1 MIYEVV
7 IGVEVHAQ
15 LRTKSKLFCGC
26 GTMFGLSA
34 NSQTCPL
41 CLGLP
46 GTLPVINRVAVEMA
60 VRAGLALNCTIS
72 ANNLFARKNYFY
84 PDLPKG
90 YQISQYEA
98 PICEH
103 GWIEIAASEGKK
115 RVRIRRAHLEEDA
128 GKSVHVTGMNGSRV
142 DLNRAGTP
150 LLEIVTEPDL
160 RSADEVVA
168 YLKGLRDV
176 LMYLEVCDGNMDEG
190 SFRCEPNLSLRPL
203 GQREFGTKVELK
215 NINSFKFVKDAVE
228 YEIKR
233 QTKVLNEG
241 GKIHQET
248 RLWNLDRGET
258 AVMRSKEE
266 AHDYRYFPDP
276 DLVPLKLEKEWIE
289 GCRKQVIELPA
300 ARMQRFVDDFALSEY
315 DAGVLTASKAVADY
329 FEACVK
335 LFNQPKTVSNWVMGE
350 LTRELNNS
358 GSDASASPVSPE
370 RLVDLLRLV
379 EQGTISLKAA
389 REIFPEV
396 YSSGKTPEQIVQ
408 EKGLVQVSDEGALDK
423 IIEDVLAKNPTQAAQ
438 FKEGKQQVL
447 GFLVGQVMKASGGKA
462 NPGKVN
468 ELLKQKLGGVL
479 YARPVI
485 SLEELAQQQPLN
497 TDQAKVKFQLTNR
510 EQSVIEHLA
519 KGWTNKEIANALQIT
534 EETVKEHIKHI
545 MQKTNSTTR
554 TGILDH
560 VFNS

>member
-1 MIYEVV
+1 MAYEVV

-26 GTMFGLSA
+26 GTVFGLTA

-46 GTLPVINRVAVEMA
+46 GSLPVLNQAAVDMA
-60 VRAGLALNCTIS
+60 VRAGLALNCTIAAS
-72 ANNLFARKNYFY
+72 NIFARKNYFY

-103 GWIEIAASEGKK
+103 GWIEIAVSGGTR

-128 GKSVHVTGMNGSRV
+128 GKSVHVAGTNGSRV

-160 RSADEVVA
+160 RSSDEVVA
-168 YLKGLRDV
+168 YLKSLRDV
-176 LMYLEVCDGNMDEG
+176 LMYLEVCDGNMEEG

-203 GQREFGTKVELK
+203 GQKEFGTKVELK
-215 NINSFKFVKDAVE
+215 NINSFKYVKDAIE

-233 QTKVLNEG
+233 QTKVLNEAG
-241 GKIHQET
+241 TIHQET
-248 RLWNLDRGET
+248 RLWNFERGET
-258 AVMRSKEE
+258 VVMRSKEE

-289 GCRKQVIELPA
+289 GCRTQVAELPA
-300 ARMQRFVDDFALSEY
+300 ARMRRFISEWGLSEY
-315 DAGVLTASKAVADY
+315 DASVLTASKAVADY

-350 LTRELNNS
+350 LIRELNNS
-358 GSDASASPVSPE
+358 GIDASASPVSPE
-370 RLVDLLRLV
+370 RLVSLLQLV
-379 EQGTISLKAA
+379 EQGTISLKVA

-396 YSSGKTPEQIVQ
+396 YSSGKTPEQIVG
-408 EKGLVQVSDEGALDK
+408 EKGLIQVSDEGALDK
-423 IIEDVLAKNPTQAAQ
+423 IIGDVLAKNPTQVTQ

-468 ELLKQKLGGVL
+468 DLLKKKLG
-479 YARPVI
+479 
-485 SLEELAQQQPLN
+485 
-497 TDQAKVKFQLTNR
+497 
-510 EQSVIEHLA
+510 
-519 KGWTNKEIANALQIT
+519 
-534 EETVKEHIKHI
+534 
-545 MQKTNSTTR
+545 
-554 TGILDH
+554 
-560 VFNS
+560 

>member
-1 MIYEVV
+1 MAYEVV

-15 LRTKSKLFCGC
+15 LRTQSKLFCGC
-26 GTMFGLSA
+26 GTVFGLAA

-46 GTLPVINRVAVEMA
+46 GSLPVLNQAAVEMA
-60 VRAGLALNCTIS
+60 VCAGLALNCTIA
-72 ANNLFARKNYFY
+72 ANNIFARKNYFY

-103 GWIEIAASEGKK
+103 GWIEIAVNESRR

-128 GKSVHVTGMNGSRV
+128 GKSVHVAGTNESRV

-160 RSADEVVA
+160 RSSDEVVA

-203 GQREFGTKVELK
+203 GQKEFGTKVELK

-233 QTKVLNEG
+233 QTKVLSEG
-241 GKIHQET
+241 GKVNQET
-248 RLWNLDRGET
+248 RLWNLERGET
-258 AVMRSKEE
+258 VVMRSKEE

-289 GCRKQVIELPA
+289 GCRKHVAELPA
-300 ARMQRFVDDFALSEY
+300 TRMRRFVSGFALSEY

-329 FEACVK
+329 FEACVT

-358 GSDASASPVSPE
+358 GTDASASPVAPE
-370 RLVDLLRLV
+370 RLVSLLQLV
-379 EQGTISLKAA
+379 EQGTISLKVA
-389 REIFPEV
+389 REIFPEI

-408 EKGLVQVSDEGALDK
+408 EKGLIQVSDEGSLDK
-423 IIEDVLAKNPTQAAQ
+423 IIGEVIEKNPTQVAQ

-447 GFLVGQVMKASGGKA
+447 GFLFGQVMKTSGGKA

-468 ELLKQKLGGVL
+468 ELLKKKL
-479 YARPVI
+479 
-485 SLEELAQQQPLN
+485 
-497 TDQAKVKFQLTNR
+497 R
-510 EQSVIEHLA
+510 E
-519 KGWTNKEIANALQIT
+519 
-534 EETVKEHIKHI
+534 
-545 MQKTNSTTR
+545 
-554 TGILDH
+554 
-560 VFNS
+560 

>member
-1 MIYEVV
+1 MTYEVI

-26 GTMFGLSA
+26 GTVFGITA

-46 GTLPVINRVAVEMA
+46 GSLPVLNLAAVEMA
-60 VRAGLALNCTIS
+60 VRAGLALNCMITAS
-72 ANNLFARKNYFY
+72 NLFARKNYFY

-103 GWIEIAASEGKK
+103 GWIEIVMSEGTR

-128 GKSVHVTGMNGSRV
+128 GKSVHVAGTNGSRV

-160 RSADEVVA
+160 RSSDEVGA
-168 YLKGLRDV
+168 YLKNLRDV

-203 GQREFGTKVELK
+203 GQKEFGTKVELK
-215 NINSFKFVKDAVE
+215 NINSFKFVKEAIE

-241 GKIHQET
+241 GKINQET
-248 RLWNLDRGET
+248 RLWNFDRGET
-258 AVMRSKEE
+258 VVMRSKEE

-289 GCRKQVIELPA
+289 ECRKQVTELPG
-300 ARMQRFVDDFALSEY
+300 ARMQRFVREFALSEY

-329 FEACVK
+329 FESCVK

-358 GSDASASPVSPE
+358 GTDASASLVSPE
-370 RLVDLLRLV
+370 RLVGLLQLV
-379 EQGTISLKAA
+379 EQGTISLKVA
-389 REIFPEV
+389 REIFPDV

-423 IIEDVLAKNPTQAAQ
+423 IIVDVLGKNSTQVAQ

-447 GFLVGQVMKASGGKA
+447 GFLVGQVMKVSGGKA

-468 ELLKQKLGGVL
+468 ELLKKRLG
-479 YARPVI
+479 
-485 SLEELAQQQPLN
+485 
-497 TDQAKVKFQLTNR
+497 
-510 EQSVIEHLA
+510 
-519 KGWTNKEIANALQIT
+519 
-534 EETVKEHIKHI
+534 
-545 MQKTNSTTR
+545 
-554 TGILDH
+554 
-560 VFNS
+560 

>member
-1 MIYEVV
+1 MAYEVV

-15 LRTKSKLFCGC
+15 LRTQSKLFCGC
-26 GTMFGLSA
+26 GTVFGLAA

-46 GTLPVINRVAVEMA
+46 GSLPVLNQAAVEMA
-60 VRAGLALNCTIS
+60 VRAGLALNCTIA
-72 ANNLFARKNYFY
+72 ANNIFARKNYFY

-103 GWIEIAASEGKK
+103 GWIEIAVNESRR

-128 GKSVHVTGMNGSRV
+128 GKSVHVAGTNESRV

-160 RSADEVVA
+160 RSSDEVVA

-203 GQREFGTKVELK
+203 GQKEFGTKVELK

-233 QTKVLNEG
+233 QTKVLSEG
-241 GKIHQET
+241 GKVNQET
-248 RLWNLDRGET
+248 RLWNLERGET
-258 AVMRSKEE
+258 VVMRSKEE

-289 GCRKQVIELPA
+289 GCRKHVAELPA
-300 ARMQRFVDDFALSEY
+300 TRMRRFVSGFALSEY

-329 FEACVK
+329 FEACVT

-358 GSDASASPVSPE
+358 GTDASASPVAPE
-370 RLVDLLRLV
+370 RLVSLLQLV
-379 EQGTISLKAA
+379 EQGTISLKVA
-389 REIFPEV
+389 REIFPEI
-396 YSSGKTPEQIVQ
+396 YRSGKTPEQIVQ
-408 EKGLVQVSDEGALDK
+408 EKGLIQVSDEGALDK
-423 IIEDVLAKNPTQAAQ
+423 IIGDVIEKNPTQVAQ

-447 GFLVGQVMKASGGKA
+447 GFLFGQVMKTSGGKA

-468 ELLKQKLGGVL
+468 ELLKKKL
-479 YARPVI
+479 
-485 SLEELAQQQPLN
+485 
-497 TDQAKVKFQLTNR
+497 R
-510 EQSVIEHLA
+510 E
-519 KGWTNKEIANALQIT
+519 
-534 EETVKEHIKHI
+534 
-545 MQKTNSTTR
+545 
-554 TGILDH
+554 
-560 VFNS
+560 

>member
-15 LRTKSKLFCGC
+15 LRTKSKMFCSC
-26 GTMFGLSA
+26 MTAFGSSP
-34 NSQTCPL
+34 NSRTCPV

-46 GTLPVINRVAVEMA
+46 GSLPVINRTAVEMA
-60 VRAGLALNCTIS
+60 VRAGLALNCTIG
-72 ANNLFARKNYFY
+72 ANNRFARKNYFY

-103 GWIEIAASEGKK
+103 GWIEIAAGDGKK

-128 GKSVHVTGMNGSRV
+128 GKNVHETGTNGSRV

-150 LLEIVTEPDL
+150 LLEIVTEPDM
-160 RSADEVVA
+160 RSADEVVT
-168 YLKGLRDV
+168 YLKGLRDI

-203 GQREFGTKVELK
+203 GQKEFGTKVELK
-215 NINSFKFVKDAVE
+215 NINSFKFVKDAIE

-241 GKIHQET
+241 GKIQQET

-289 GCRKQVIELPA
+289 GFRSSLPELPA
-300 ARMQRFVDDFALSEY
+300 VRAKRFADQYGLPEY
-315 DAGVLTASKAVADY
+315 DAGVLTASKGIAEY
-329 FEACVK
+329 FEASVK

-350 LTRELNNS
+350 LTRELNSS
-358 GSDASASPVSPE
+358 GTDVSASPVSPE
-370 RLVDLLRLV
+370 RLAGLLQLADN
-379 EQGTISLKAA
+379 GTVSLKVA
-389 REIFPEV
+389 REIFPEF
-396 YSSGKTPEQIVQ
+396 YSSGKTAEQIVQ
-408 EKGLVQVSDEGALDK
+408 EKGLTQVSDEGALDK
-423 IIEDVLAKNPTQAAQ
+423 IVEEVLAKSPTQVAQ

-447 GFLVGQVMKASGGKA
+447 GFLVGQVMKVSGGKA

-468 ELLKQKLGGVL
+468 ELLKKKLG
-479 YARPVI
+479 
-485 SLEELAQQQPLN
+485 
-497 TDQAKVKFQLTNR
+497 
-510 EQSVIEHLA
+510 
-519 KGWTNKEIANALQIT
+519 
-534 EETVKEHIKHI
+534 
-545 MQKTNSTTR
+545 
-554 TGILDH
+554 
-560 VFNS
+560 

>member
-15 LRTKSKLFCGC
+15 LRTKSKMFCGC
-26 GTMFGLSA
+26 GTTFGQSA
-34 NSQTCPL
+34 NSQTCPV

-46 GTLPVINRVAVEMA
+46 GTLPVINKAAVEMA
-60 VRAGLALNCTIS
+60 VRAGLALNCTIGEL
-72 ANNLFARKNYFY
+72 NRFARKNYFY

-90 YQISQYEA
+90 YQISQYES
-98 PICEH
+98 PICEQ
-103 GWIEIAASEGKK
+103 GWIEIAADAGKK

-128 GKSVHVTGMNGSRV
+128 GKNVHETGTSGSRV

-150 LLEIVTEPDL
+150 LLEIVTEPDM

-168 YLKGLRDV
+168 YLKGLRDI

-203 GQREFGTKVELK
+203 GQKEFGTKVELK
-215 NINSFKFVKDAVE
+215 NINSFKFVRDAIE

-241 GKIHQET
+241 GKIQQET
-248 RLWNLDRGET
+248 RLWNIDRGET

-276 DLVPLKLEKEWIE
+276 DLVPLKLDKEWIE
-289 GCRKQVIELPA
+289 GFRGSVPELPA
-300 ARMQRFVDDFALSEY
+300 ARVNRFIGEYGLPEY
-315 DAGVLTASKAVADY
+315 DAGVLTASKGIAEY

-358 GSDASASPVSPE
+358 GTDVSASPVSPE
-370 RLVDLLRLV
+370 RLVSLLQMV
-379 EQGTISLKAA
+379 DDGTISLKVA
-389 REIFPEV
+389 RDMFPDL

-408 EKGLVQVSDEGALDK
+408 EKGLTQVSDEGTLEK
-423 IIEDVLAKNPTQAAQ
+423 IIDDVLTKNPAQAAQ

-462 NPGKVN
+462 NPGK
-468 ELLKQKLGGVL
+468 
-479 YARPVI
+479 
-485 SLEELAQQQPLN
+485 
-497 TDQAKVKFQLTNR
+497 
-510 EQSVIEHLA
+510 
-519 KGWTNKEIANALQIT
+519 
-534 EETVKEHIKHI
+534 
-545 MQKTNSTTR
+545 
-554 TGILDH
+554 
-560 VFNS
+560 

>member
-26 GTMFGLSA
+26 GTVFGLAA

-46 GTLPVINRVAVEMA
+46 GSLPVLNQAAVEMA
-60 VRAGLALNCTIS
+60 VRAGLALNCTIAAS
-72 ANNLFARKNYFY
+72 NLFARKNYFY

-103 GWIEIAASEGKK
+103 GWIEIATSDGRR

-128 GKSVHVTGMNGSRV
+128 GKSVHVAGANGSRV

-160 RSADEVVA
+160 RSSDEVVA

-203 GQREFGTKVELK
+203 GQKEFGTKVELK
-215 NINSFKFVKDAVE
+215 NINSFKFVKDAIE

-241 GKIHQET
+241 GKVSQET

-258 AVMRSKEE
+258 VVMRSKEE

-276 DLVPLKLEKEWIE
+276 DLVPLKLEKDWIE
-289 GCRKQVIELPA
+289 GCRKHVTELPA
-300 ARMQRFVDDFALSEY
+300 VRLQRFVSEFALSEY
-315 DAGVLTASKAVADY
+315 DAGVLTASKSVADY
-329 FEACVK
+329 FESCVK
-335 LFNQPKTVSNWVMGE
+335 LFNEPKTVSNWVMGE

-358 GSDASASPVSPE
+358 GTDASDSPVSPE
-370 RLVDLLRLV
+370 RLVGLLRMV
-379 EQGTISLKAA
+379 DKGTVSLKVA

-408 EKGLVQVSDEGALDK
+408 EKGLIQVSDEGALDT
-423 IIEDVLAKNPTQAAQ
+423 IIDEVLANNPTQVAQ

-447 GFLVGQVMKASGGKA
+447 GFLVGQVMKASSGKA

-468 ELLKQKLGGVL
+468 ELLKRKL
-479 YARPVI
+479 
-485 SLEELAQQQPLN
+485 
-497 TDQAKVKFQLTNR
+497 
-510 EQSVIEHLA
+510 
-519 KGWTNKEIANALQIT
+519 
-534 EETVKEHIKHI
+534 
-545 MQKTNSTTR
+545 
-554 TGILDH
+554 
-560 VFNS
+560 

>member
-1 MIYEVV
+1 MTYEAV

-26 GTMFGLSA
+26 GTVFGLAA

-46 GTLPVINRVAVEMA
+46 GSLPVLNRAAVEMA
-60 VRAGLALNCTIS
+60 VRAGLALNCTIA
-72 ANNLFARKNYFY
+72 ANNIFARKNYFY

-103 GWIEIAASEGKK
+103 GWIEIAVSEGTQ

-128 GKSVHVTGMNGSRV
+128 GKSVHVAGTNGSRV

-160 RSADEVVA
+160 RSADAVVA

-203 GQREFGTKVELK
+203 GQKEFGTKVELK
-215 NINSFKFVKDAVE
+215 NINSFKFVKDAID

-233 QTKVLNEG
+233 QTKVLSEG
-241 GKIHQET
+241 GKINQET

-258 AVMRSKEE
+258 AVMRSKED

-276 DLVPLKLEKEWIE
+276 DLVPLKLDQEWIE
-289 GCRKQVIELPA
+289 GCRKHVAELPA
-300 ARMQRFVDDFALSEY
+300 VRMRRFVSEFGLSEY
-315 DAGVLTASKAVADY
+315 DAGVLTASRAMADY
-329 FEACVK
+329 YETCVG
-335 LFNQPKTVSNWVMGE
+335 LFNQPKIVSNWVMGE
-350 LTRELNNS
+350 LTRELNHS
-358 GSDASASPVSPE
+358 GTDASASPVSPE
-370 RLVDLLRLV
+370 QLVSLLQLV
-379 EQGTISLKAA
+379 EQGTISLKVA

-396 YSSGKTPEQIVQ
+396 YRSGKTPEQIVQ
-408 EKGLVQVSDEGALDK
+408 EKGLIQVSDEGALDK
-423 IIEDVLAKNPTQAAQ
+423 IIGDVLAKNPMQVAQ

-468 ELLKQKLGGVL
+468 ELLKKKLG
-479 YARPVI
+479 
-485 SLEELAQQQPLN
+485 
-497 TDQAKVKFQLTNR
+497 
-510 EQSVIEHLA
+510 
-519 KGWTNKEIANALQIT
+519 
-534 EETVKEHIKHI
+534 
-545 MQKTNSTTR
+545 
-554 TGILDH
+554 
-560 VFNS
+560 